1 MSTSLKLNMR
11 PFKRYDYK
19 LLKVFFTL
27 THKSLV
33 LVQNLI
39 RIKLDVVLFESFGS
53 GIMNWILL
61 SLLILSI
68 NPVLQVCLTVIVS
81 SFFRL
86 MYTKL
91 RGPAHMSRHS
101 FSFLIIFFSVGS
113 TQGFTFVIHYLAICE
128 PDI

>member
-1 MSTSLKLNMR
+1 MSTPLKLNMR
-11 PFKRYDYK
+11 PFKRYDYQ

-33 LVQNLI
+33 LVKNLI
-39 RIKLDVVLFESFGS
+39 QIKLDVVLFESFGS

-68 NPVLQVCLTVIVS
+68 NPVIQVCLTVIVS

-86 MYTKL
+86 MYTQR
-91 RGPAHMSRHS
+91 RGPAHISGTH
-101 FSFLIIFFSVGS
+101 FPF
-113 TQGFTFVIHYLAICE
+113 
-128 PDI
+128 